1 MLLKVDIKCYCV
13 KNKGGILYEKNSIKR
28 SMPITCIMFAIIWSV
43 SDVDDVKML
52 VQWMQLVME

>member
-1 MLLKVDIKCYCV
+1 LRI
-13 KNKGGILYEKNSIKR
+13 
-28 SMPITCIMFAIIWSV
+28 AIIWSV

>member
-1 MLLKVDIKCYCV
+1 LELDRIKNIINGSTKKDKY
-13 KNKGGILYEKNSIKR
+13 KIRDRFKHLFQLRI
-28 SMPITCIMFAIIWSV
+28 AIIWSV